1 MVLTG
6 NDILIEGTTNIT
18 NTGEN
23 RNVNNDSHSLSTSS
37 EGKCLNDY
45 IDPIRRITHNWF
57 IPEPTQIMDEVDVL
71 KEENTKLKREL

>member
-18 NTGEN
+18 NAGEN

-45 IDPIRRITHNWF
+45 IDHIKQITH
-57 IPEPTQIMDEVDVL
+57 D
-71 KEENTKLKREL
+71 

>member
-6 NDILIEGTTNIT
+6 NDILIEGTRNIT
-18 NTGEN
+18 NAREN

-45 IDPIRRITHNWF
+45 IDCIRRIAHS
-57 IPEPTQIMDEVDVL
+57 
-71 KEENTKLKREL
+71 